1 MLFSLRDINRWK
13 PDQLTVL
20 ISVRIYAS
28 RFQIQIENDI
38 ILGSLSDEEDR
49 WRQKYLLHR
58 ENYILMELFNDECEE
73 NWNDHAGGKFHS
85 NIIPNLMIVAGTLLV
100 KLRHKFILFL
110 CRYTETFTMQ
120 SIYINESGI

>member
-49 WRQKYLLHR
+49 
-58 ENYILMELFNDECEE
+58 
-73 NWNDHAGGKFHS
+73 
-85 NIIPNLMIVAGTLLV
+85 
-100 KLRHKFILFL
+100 
-110 CRYTETFTMQ
+110 
-120 SIYINESGI
+120 